1 MEVNMEIFLWNK
13 VILFNEKNLIVV
25 KIDYYYY

>member
-13 VILFNEKNLIVV
+13 VILFNEKNIIVV